1 MRTTVTARHCEIPDE
16 LRQRAEEQMDK
27 VAKAAHRPR
36 RAAVVF
42 DADHS
47 RKVVE
52 LQLYLPQG
60 QVKLAS
66 AEANDFRTALDSA
79 VGKLRSQLDKGPRS
93 KSARR
98 SPAT

>member
-1 MRTTVTARHCEIPDE
+1 
-16 LRQRAEEQMDK
+16 MDK

-66 AEANDFRTALDSA
+66 AEASDFRTALDSA